1 MSTEPGYFDALVESV
16 LSASWPHGLDV
27 QRIDAPQGLA
37 PNAIAF
43 SGDVT
48 AGAGR
53 HDKGTG
59 RLIFLDDPTEPEGW
73 GGRTRA
79 ILFAQ
84 SPIEPQLGGNEEL
97 AIVAWSW
104 LTDSL
109 TESGAGYSHPAATV
123 TRVVSQGFG
132 ELAQQGRGSQL
143 EVRASWSP
151 VDSDVRP
158 HAEAWARFVL
168 HVSGFDV
175 QPDGVDSLGL

>member
-1 MSTEPGYFDALVESV
+1 MTATPGYFDTLVESA
-16 LSASWPHGLDV
+16 LSASWPAGLDV
-27 QRIDAPQGLA
+27 NRIDAPQGLA

-43 SGDVT
+43 SADVT

-84 SPIEPQLGGNEEL
+84 SPIEPQLGGNDEL
-97 AIVAWSW
+97 AHVAWSW
-104 LTDSL
+104 FTDSL
-109 TESGAGYSHPAATV
+109 TEAQATYSHPAATV
-123 TRVVSQGFG
+123 TRVESRGFG
-132 ELAQQGRGSQL
+132 ELAPQGPGSQL

-151 VDSDVRP
+151 NGADVRA

-168 HVSGFDV
+168 HVAGFEV
-175 QPDGVDSLGL
+175 HPDGVSSLGL